1 MKEAKKTKIGYK
13 VVKKENGRFCSY
25 TSSIEFIDLRSCV
38 EYILGRTS
46 KPKSGSGPLCVFRT
60 LNQARQCYDSSF
72 GVAILKVRYVPSK
85 KRSVWVTRYLLSK
98 NQSIRVG
105 RFIRMTLKRMPKGT
119 VLADSVTPIKEMVI
133 E

>member
-25 TSSIEFIDLRSCV
+25 TGIIEWLSLDGCV
-38 EYILGRTS
+38 EYTLGKTAR
-46 KPKSGSGPLCVFRT
+46 PKDGSGPLCVFRT
-60 LNQARQCYDSSF
+60 LDQARSLCDVSF
-72 GVAILKVRYVPSK
+72 GAAILKVRYVPSK
-85 KRSVWVTRYLLSK
+85 QKSIWVRDSMHLSLGEL
-98 NQSIRVG
+98 RE
-105 RFIRMTLKRMPKGT
+105 GT